1 MNNEARKEVN
11 RREFLNRFSSVAGAT
26 ALGGAA
32 WAAAPRLA
40 QADDA
45 AKGTIPDTPVK
56 FGWMSF
62 TSGPGAALGQPMLQ
76 GFMLAKEEIEAEG
89 GLLGKRGIEVIG
101 ANEAAGTAANV
112 KEFRRMKLQDDIQFF
127 MGLVSSGNSLAM
139 APVAEELEVPSLL
152 VDGCTDALFEKEVT
166 RPKNTFRITN
176 LNSADAISGMI
187 MAARA
192 WPEVKRIS
200 HIHPDFAFGRFEFIH
215 SRIAGEKLFGGS
227 EVVSEGW
234 PKLFETDFTPFITK
248 ALSAKPDLIVTSC
261 WGPDY
266 QAFYKQGLR
275 FGLFDKAK
283 VVANLALGTPPHLL
297 DNDHP
302 DGIVAGVHG
311 NYHFTHPP
319 GDQWPLNK
327 QFVERYHKRWKE
339 YPNFE
344 AEGAYTGLY
353 MLKAAIEKANRL
365 VGGWPDRDAIIAML
379 EGLVIAAPSGYVYIR
394 PGDHQAFKD
403 IAVGFSKKIPE
414 YPFPVWDPDTVE
426 VFPVRN
432 ITAPPDWPMP
442 GDGHNDPS
450 RVYNWISTTWPTI
463 NA

>member
-1 MNNEARKEVN
+1 
-11 RREFLNRFSSVAGAT
+11 
-26 ALGGAA
+26 
-32 WAAAPRLA
+32 
-40 QADDA
+40 
-45 AKGTIPDTPVK
+45 
-56 FGWMSF
+56 
-62 TSGPGAALGQPMLQ
+62 
-76 GFMLAKEEIEAEG
+76 
-89 GLLGKRGIEVIG
+89 
-101 ANEAAGTAANV
+101 
-112 KEFRRMKLQDDIQFF
+112 
-127 MGLVSSGNSLAM
+127 M

-200 HIHPDFAFGRFEFIH
+200 HIHPDFAFGRFGFIH
-215 SRIAGEKLFGGS
+215 SKIAGEKLFGGS

-266 QAFYKQGLR
+266 QAFYTQGLR
-275 FGLFDKAK
+275 YGLFDKAK

-319 GDQWPLNK
+319 GNQWPLNK
-327 QFVERYHKRWKE
+327 QFVERYHKCGKE

-353 MLKAAIEKANRL
+353 MLKAAIEKALSQVVWVLSNKLYWVTGGSDGIGIKWPSLLGMFHYSGGGAFHRFVNDYYYYVLVIFCVVVVAMWLVCHSPFGKALQAIRDNETRAGFLGIDIRRCRL
-365 VGGWPDRDAIIAML
+365 IAFIVSGSVTGLAGTLWVPLTGHVTPDSLHWPFSGEILFLTLLGGFGNFTGPIVGGIVYNYLKVYAVASTEYWQFVLGGALLLMVLTMPAGIV
-379 EGLVIAAPSGYVYIR
+379 GLVPRIAAR
-394 PGDHQAFKD
+394 FRRKEEDRA
-403 IAVGFSKKIPE
+403 
-414 YPFPVWDPDTVE
+414 
-426 VFPVRN
+426 
-432 ITAPPDWPMP
+432 
-442 GDGHNDPS
+442 
-450 RVYNWISTTWPTI
+450 
-463 NA
+463 